1 MKNFYKLLTILSLTI
16 ISHSGIADDHMQA
29 PTFLPLEGF
38 ACNYNSGKDSD
49 DLAKVIEEWNEYVD
63 STGVSYNAWIFTPY
77 YYSEDMTADTI
88 WIGVAPTWEE
98 MMEAAETMTTEE
110 GQKIQAKFDRIS
122 DCYDHTGWGLEIVR
136 ASQELG
142 GGLAT
147 TQWCTLNEGVTPD
160 QVLAADKKM
169 NTYLDKQNVTGGVS
183 RWWAGSGLPSR
194 FDADMLWV
202 QTANSMT
209 EWGRGVDQAVNGGGN
224 QVMGSIYGDLMSC
237 TNREVFAVNAV
248 RISPN

>member
-1 MKNFYKLLTILSLTI
+1 MNNLIKLLTILSLTI
-16 ISHSGIADDHMQA
+16 ISYSNFADDHMQA
-29 PTFLPLEGF
+29 PTFFPLEGF

-63 STGVSYNAWIFTPY
+63 TTGVTYNAWIFTPY
-77 YYSEDMTADTI
+77 YFSEDMTADTI

-98 MMEAAETMTTEE
+98 MMEAAETMTSEE

-122 DCYDHTGWGLEIVR
+122 DCYDHTSWGLEIVR
-136 ASQELG
+136 ASDEYG
-142 GGLAT
+142 DGLAT
-147 TQWCTLNEGVTPD
+147 TQWCSLNEGVTRE

-169 NTYLDKQNVTGGVS
+169 NAYLDEENVSGGVS

-202 QTANSMT
+202 QTASSMT
-209 EWGRGVDQAVNGGGN
+209 EYGRRVDRAVNRGGN
-224 QVMGSIYGDLMSC
+224 QVMGSLYGDLMSC
-237 TNREVFAVNAV
+237 KNREVFSVNAV
-248 RISPN
+248 RISQN